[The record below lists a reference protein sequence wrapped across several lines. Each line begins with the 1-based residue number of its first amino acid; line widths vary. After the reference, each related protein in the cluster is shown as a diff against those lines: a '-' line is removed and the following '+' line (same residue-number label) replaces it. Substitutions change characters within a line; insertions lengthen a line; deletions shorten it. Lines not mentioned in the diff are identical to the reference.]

1 MTDWR
6 LESLTT
12 PRFYLAFA
20 GRQCCFYNTQ
30 HNVLLLANFK
40 QENKTETE
48 FKRLYDSL
56 CLTKMDPKLANIL
69 VTALS
74 CLFNQK

>member
-6 LESLTT
+6 LEESLTT

-30 HNVLLLANFK
+30 HNVLLLANFQ

-48 FKRLYDSL
+48 LEFFHDSL
-56 CLTKMDPKLANIL
+56 CLTKMDPKLANIFGYGTYL
-69 VTALS
+69 LI
-74 CLFNQK
+74 